1 MNWHWSVDKTRAI
14 IAAVW
19 FIVGCLCGFFMGK
32 GVYDKPIIETVT
44 RDTIR
49 ITDTI
54 PHYYPQPVDGTVVR
68 YITKY
73 LQTVKTDTVFRE
85 NSVSFRE
92 NSVRDSVA
100 VEIPIESKH
109 YQAPEYDAWV
119 SGFEPSL
126 DSIKVYKETQYIT
139 ERVTVSKPPNKWEL
153 DLVGGINYKVQ
164 EKKYTPYAGGE
175 LMYKPNRLQLGIRGG
190 VEYTDKVEP
199 VIGGV
204 VKIRIY

>member
-1 MNWHWSVDKTRAI
+1 MSIKKRLLYCL
-14 IAAVW
+14 
-19 FIVGCLCGFFMGK
+19 IVGIVLGNIVFWTNRCNK
-32 GVYDKPIIETVT
+32 PDVVIERDTVVVYDTVRHYLPTPKDSVVTKFVT
-44 RDTIR
+44 RWL
-49 ITDTI
+49 
-54 PHYYPQPVDGTVVR
+54 PV
-68 YITKY
+68 
-73 LQTVKTDTVFRE
+73 VKSDTVLRNGEIFRE

-92 NSVRDSVA
+92 NSVTDSVA

-109 YQAPEYDAWV
+109 YQSPEYDAWV

-126 DSIKVYKETQYIT
+126 DSIKVYQRTEYIT
-139 ERVTVSKPPNKWEL
+139 ERVTASKPPNKWEL

-175 LMYKPNRLQLGIRGG
+175 LMYKPNRFQFGIRGG